1 LSVRLSLLQSSVE
14 RDFIVSEVRRTAAA
28 NGGAALGRLRLETE
42 TGIKEHHWRKF
53 WARYS
58 DVVKEAGLEPNTK
71 PEPWTEPEICTL
83 IAKLARELGHFPVH
97 ADIRVMKNND
107 PDFPNHRVIDR
118 RLGQKAEK
126 ITKVAAWC
134 RANPGFEDVLAM
146 CEAAT
151 VEAPPEA
158 VIKPS
163 TANDG
168 HVYLMKSGKFYK
180 IGFSVHAGARERQ
193 LAIQL
198 PEVTSTVHV
207 IVTDDPPGIEA
218 YWHRRFAA
226 RRKNGEWFDLSREDV
241 AAFKRRKFM

>member
-1 LSVRLSLLQSSVE
+1 ME
-14 RDFIVSEVRRTAAA
+14 RDFIVNEVKRTAAA

-58 DVVKEAGLEPNTK
+58 DVVKEAGFEPNTK
-71 PEPWTEPEICTL
+71 PEPWTEEELCAA
-83 IAKLARELGHFPVH
+83 IAKLARDLGHFPVH
-97 ADIRVMKNND
+97 ADIRVIKNSD

-126 ITKVAAWC
+126 IAKVSTWC

-151 VEAPPEA
+151 VDEPQEPRT
-158 VIKPS
+158 KPN

-193 LAIQL
+193 IAIQL
-198 PEVTSTVHV
+198 PEAVSTLHV

-218 YWHRRFAA
+218 YWHRRFSEK
-226 RRKNGEWFDLSREDV
+226 RKNGEWFDLSREDV

>member
-1 LSVRLSLLQSSVE
+1 ME
-14 RDFIVSEVRRTAAA
+14 RDFIVSEVRRTAVA

-71 PEPWTEPEICTL
+71 PVPWTEDELCAL
-83 IAKLARELGHFPVH
+83 IAKLARDLGHFPVH
-97 ADIRVMKNND
+97 ADIRVMKNSD

-118 RLGQKAEK
+118 RLGQKPDGIA
-126 ITKVAAWC
+126 KVAAYC
-134 RANPGFEDVLAM
+134 RINSGFEDVLAM
-146 CEAAT
+146 CEAVT
-151 VEAPPEA
+151 VEEAPEPTT
-158 VIKPS
+158 KPS

-198 PEVTSTVHV
+198 PDAVSTVHV

-218 YWHRRFAA
+218 YWHRRFAGK
-226 RRKNGEWFDLSREDV
+226 RRNGEWFDLAREDV